1 MQLGNDISSI
11 WVAYNRQD
19 MLTESVSTDDMV
31 SLDKIG
37 VRIERNERGDDGGDR
52 YYEYHR
58 DQAVA
63 WLTSNSQD
71 FRVICRLADLDP
83 DYTHLK
89 MSKALKSDIQQ
100 LRRNYYKKQKPE
112 RENRP
117 GRYRLKF

>member
-1 MQLGNDISSI
+1 MRSPEQKMFLNVITQAIHDA
-11 WVAYNRQD
+11 AY
-19 MLTESVSTDDMV
+19 
-31 SLDKIG
+31 K
-37 VRIERNERGDDGGDR
+37 GDDR
-52 YYEYHR
+52 YYSYHR
-58 DQAVA
+58 DQARA
-63 WLTSNSQD
+63 WLVSNSMD

>member
-1 MQLGNDISSI
+1 MRTPEQKMFLNVITQAIHDA
-11 WVAYNRQD
+11 AY
-19 MLTESVSTDDMV
+19 
-31 SLDKIG
+31 K
-37 VRIERNERGDDGGDR
+37 GDDR
-52 YYEYHR
+52 YYSYHR
-58 DQAVA
+58 DQARA
-63 WLTSNSQD
+63 WLVSNSID

-112 RENRP
+112 RDNRP

>member
-1 MQLGNDISSI
+1 MRTPEQRMFLNVITQAIHDA
-11 WVAYNRQD
+11 AY
-19 MLTESVSTDDMV
+19 
-31 SLDKIG
+31 K
-37 VRIERNERGDDGGDR
+37 GDDR
-52 YYEYHR
+52 YYSYHR
-58 DQAVA
+58 DQARA
-63 WLTSNSQD
+63 WLVSNSLD

>member
-1 MQLGNDISSI
+1 MRTPEQRMFLNVITQAIHDA
-11 WVAYNRQD
+11 AY
-19 MLTESVSTDDMV
+19 
-31 SLDKIG
+31 K
-37 VRIERNERGDDGGDR
+37 GDDR
-52 YYEYHR
+52 YYSYHR
-58 DQAVA
+58 DQARA
-63 WLTSNSQD
+63 WLVSNSID

-112 RENRP
+112 RKNRP

>member
-1 MQLGNDISSI
+1 MRTPEQRMFLNVITQAIHDA
-11 WVAYNRQD
+11 AY
-19 MLTESVSTDDMV
+19 
-31 SLDKIG
+31 K
-37 VRIERNERGDDGGDR
+37 GDDR
-52 YYEYHR
+52 YYSYHR
-58 DQAVA
+58 DQARA
-63 WLTSNSQD
+63 WLISNSID

-89 MSKALKSDIQQ
+89 MSKALKSDIKQ

>member
-1 MQLGNDISSI
+1 MRTPEQRMFLNVITQAIHDA
-11 WVAYNRQD
+11 AYKG
-19 MLTESVSTDDMV
+19 E
-31 SLDKIG
+31 
-37 VRIERNERGDDGGDR
+37 DR
-52 YYEYHR
+52 YYSYHR
-58 DQAVA
+58 DQARA
-63 WLTSNSQD
+63 WLVSNSME

>member
-1 MQLGNDISSI
+1 MRTPEQRMFLNVITQAIHDA
-11 WVAYNRQD
+11 AY
-19 MLTESVSTDDMV
+19 
-31 SLDKIG
+31 K
-37 VRIERNERGDDGGDR
+37 GDDR
-52 YYEYHR
+52 YYSYHR
-58 DQAVA
+58 DQARA
-63 WLTSNSQD
+63 WLISNSID

-89 MSKALKSDIQQ
+89 MSKALKSGIQQ

>member
-1 MQLGNDISSI
+1 MRTPEQRMFLNVITQAIHDA
-11 WVAYNRQD
+11 AY
-19 MLTESVSTDDMV
+19 
-31 SLDKIG
+31 K
-37 VRIERNERGDDGGDR
+37 GDDR
-52 YYEYHR
+52 YYSYHR
-58 DQAVA
+58 DQARA
-63 WLTSNSQD
+63 WLVSNSID

-89 MSKALKSDIQQ
+89 MSKALNNDIQQ

>member
-1 MQLGNDISSI
+1 MRTPEQRMFLNVITQAIHDA
-11 WVAYNRQD
+11 AY
-19 MLTESVSTDDMV
+19 
-31 SLDKIG
+31 K
-37 VRIERNERGDDGGDR
+37 GDDR
-52 YYEYHR
+52 YYSYHR
-58 DQAVA
+58 DQARA
-63 WLTSNSQD
+63 WLVSNSID

-112 RENRP
+112 RDNRP

>member
-1 MQLGNDISSI
+1 MRTPEQRMFLNVITQAIHDA
-11 WVAYNRQD
+11 AYKG
-19 MLTESVSTDDMV
+19 E
-31 SLDKIG
+31 
-37 VRIERNERGDDGGDR
+37 DR
-52 YYEYHR
+52 YYSYHR
-58 DQAVA
+58 DQARA
-63 WLTSNSQD
+63 WLVSNSMD

-117 GRYRLKF
+117 GRYRLKFD

>member
-1 MQLGNDISSI
+1 MRTPEQKMFLNVITQAIHDA
-11 WVAYNRQD
+11 AY
-19 MLTESVSTDDMV
+19 
-31 SLDKIG
+31 K
-37 VRIERNERGDDGGDR
+37 GDDR
-52 YYEYHR
+52 YYSYHR
-58 DQAVA
+58 DQARA
-63 WLTSNSQD
+63 WLVSNSMD

>member
-1 MQLGNDISSI
+1 MRTPEQRMFLNVITQAIHDA
-11 WVAYNRQD
+11 AY
-19 MLTESVSTDDMV
+19 
-31 SLDKIG
+31 K
-37 VRIERNERGDDGGDR
+37 GDDR
-52 YYEYHR
+52 YYSYHR
-58 DQAVA
+58 DQARA
-63 WLTSNSQD
+63 WLISNSID

>member
-1 MQLGNDISSI
+1 MRSPEQRMFLNVITQAIHDA
-11 WVAYNRQD
+11 AY
-19 MLTESVSTDDMV
+19 
-31 SLDKIG
+31 K
-37 VRIERNERGDDGGDR
+37 GDDR
-52 YYEYHR
+52 YYSYHR
-58 DQAVA
+58 DQAKA
-63 WLTSNSQD
+63 WLTSNSID
-71 FRVICRLADLDP
+71 FRVIGRLADLDP

>member
-1 MQLGNDISSI
+1 MRTPEQRMFLNVITQAIHDA
-11 WVAYNRQD
+11 AY
-19 MLTESVSTDDMV
+19 
-31 SLDKIG
+31 K
-37 VRIERNERGDDGGDR
+37 GDDR
-52 YYEYHR
+52 YYSYHR
-58 DQAVA
+58 DQARA
-63 WLTSNSQD
+63 WLVSNSMD

>member
-1 MQLGNDISSI
+1 MRTPEQRMFLNVITQAIHDA
-11 WVAYNRQD
+11 AY
-19 MLTESVSTDDMV
+19 
-31 SLDKIG
+31 K
-37 VRIERNERGDDGGDR
+37 GDDR
-52 YYEYHR
+52 YYSYHR
-58 DQAVA
+58 DQARA
-63 WLTSNSQD
+63 WLVSNS
-71 FRVICRLADLDP
+71 IDLDP

>member
-1 MQLGNDISSI
+1 MRTPEQRMFLNVITQAIHDA
-11 WVAYNRQD
+11 AY
-19 MLTESVSTDDMV
+19 
-31 SLDKIG
+31 K
-37 VRIERNERGDDGGDR
+37 GDDK
-52 YYEYHR
+52 YYSYHR
-58 DQAVA
+58 DQARA
-63 WLTSNSQD
+63 WLISNSID

>member
-1 MQLGNDISSI
+1 MRTPEQRMFLNVITQAIHDA
-11 WVAYNRQD
+11 AY
-19 MLTESVSTDDMV
+19 
-31 SLDKIG
+31 K
-37 VRIERNERGDDGGDR
+37 GDDR
-52 YYEYHR
+52 YYSYHR
-58 DQAVA
+58 DQAKA
-63 WLTSNSQD
+63 WLVSNSMD

>member
-1 MQLGNDISSI
+1 MRTPEQRMFLNVITQAIHDA
-11 WVAYNRQD
+11 AYKG
-19 MLTESVSTDDMV
+19 E
-31 SLDKIG
+31 
-37 VRIERNERGDDGGDR
+37 DR
-52 YYEYHR
+52 YYSYHR
-58 DQAVA
+58 DQARA
-63 WLTSNSQD
+63 WLVSNSID

>member
-1 MQLGNDISSI
+1 MRTPEQRMFLNVITQAIHDA
-11 WVAYNRQD
+11 AYKG
-19 MLTESVSTDDMV
+19 E
-31 SLDKIG
+31 
-37 VRIERNERGDDGGDR
+37 DR
-52 YYEYHR
+52 YYSYHR
-58 DQAVA
+58 DQARA
-63 WLTSNSQD
+63 WLVSNSMD

>member
-1 MQLGNDISSI
+1 MRTPEQKMFLNVITQAIHDA
-11 WVAYNRQD
+11 AYKG
-19 MLTESVSTDDMV
+19 E
-31 SLDKIG
+31 
-37 VRIERNERGDDGGDR
+37 DR
-52 YYEYHR
+52 YYSYHR
-58 DQAVA
+58 DQARA
-63 WLTSNSQD
+63 WLVSNSMD

>member
-1 MQLGNDISSI
+1 MRTPEQRMFLNVITQAIHDA
-11 WVAYNRQD
+11 AY
-19 MLTESVSTDDMV
+19 
-31 SLDKIG
+31 K
-37 VRIERNERGDDGGDR
+37 GDDR
-52 YYEYHR
+52 YYSYHR
-58 DQAVA
+58 DQARA
-63 WLTSNSQD
+63 WLVSNSTD

>member
-1 MQLGNDISSI
+1 MLLIKVMIDIIRIIEIKQELG
-11 WVAYNRQD
+11 
-19 MLTESVSTDDMV
+19 L
-31 SLDKIG
+31 
-37 VRIERNERGDDGGDR
+37 
-52 YYEYHR
+52 
-58 DQAVA
+58 
-63 WLTSNSQD
+63 SNSID

>member
-1 MQLGNDISSI
+1 MRTPEQRMFLNVITQAIHDA
-11 WVAYNRQD
+11 AY
-19 MLTESVSTDDMV
+19 
-31 SLDKIG
+31 K
-37 VRIERNERGDDGGDR
+37 GDDR
-52 YYEYHR
+52 YYSYHR
-58 DQAVA
+58 DQARA
-63 WLTSNSQD
+63 WLVSNSID

-89 MSKALKSDIQQ
+89 MSNSIKSDIKQ

>member
-1 MQLGNDISSI
+1 MRTPEQRMFLNVITQAIHDA
-11 WVAYNRQD
+11 AY
-19 MLTESVSTDDMV
+19 
-31 SLDKIG
+31 K
-37 VRIERNERGDDGGDR
+37 GDDR
-52 YYEYHR
+52 YYSYHR
-58 DQAVA
+58 DQARA
-63 WLTSNSQD
+63 WLVSNSID

-100 LRRNYYKKQKPE
+100 LRKNYYKKQKPE

>member
-1 MQLGNDISSI
+1 MRTPEQRMFLNVITQAIHDA
-11 WVAYNRQD
+11 AY
-19 MLTESVSTDDMV
+19 
-31 SLDKIG
+31 K
-37 VRIERNERGDDGGDR
+37 GDDR
-52 YYEYHR
+52 YYSYHR
-58 DQAVA
+58 DQARA
-63 WLTSNSQD
+63 WLVSNSID

-117 GRYRLKF
+117 GRYRLKFD

>member
-1 MQLGNDISSI
+1 MRSPEQKMFLNVITQAIHDA
-11 WVAYNRQD
+11 AY
-19 MLTESVSTDDMV
+19 
-31 SLDKIG
+31 K
-37 VRIERNERGDDGGDR
+37 GDDR
-52 YYEYHR
+52 YYSYHR
-58 DQAVA
+58 DQARA
-63 WLTSNSQD
+63 WLVSNSID

>member
-1 MQLGNDISSI
+1 MRTPEQRMFLNVITQAIHDA
-11 WVAYNRQD
+11 AY
-19 MLTESVSTDDMV
+19 
-31 SLDKIG
+31 K
-37 VRIERNERGDDGGDR
+37 GDDR
-52 YYEYHR
+52 YYSYHR
-58 DQAVA
+58 DQARA
-63 WLTSNSQD
+63 WLVSNSID

-89 MSKALKSDIQQ
+89 MSKALKSDIKQ

>member
-1 MQLGNDISSI
+1 MRTPEQKMFLNVITQAIHDA
-11 WVAYNRQD
+11 AY
-19 MLTESVSTDDMV
+19 
-31 SLDKIG
+31 K
-37 VRIERNERGDDGGDR
+37 GDDR
-52 YYEYHR
+52 YYSYHR
-58 DQAVA
+58 DQARA
-63 WLTSNSQD
+63 WLVSNSID

>member
-1 MQLGNDISSI
+1 MRTPEQRMFLNVITQAIHDA
-11 WVAYNRQD
+11 AY
-19 MLTESVSTDDMV
+19 
-31 SLDKIG
+31 K
-37 VRIERNERGDDGGDR
+37 GDDR
-52 YYEYHR
+52 YYSYHR
-58 DQAVA
+58 DQARA
-63 WLTSNSQD
+63 WLVSNSID